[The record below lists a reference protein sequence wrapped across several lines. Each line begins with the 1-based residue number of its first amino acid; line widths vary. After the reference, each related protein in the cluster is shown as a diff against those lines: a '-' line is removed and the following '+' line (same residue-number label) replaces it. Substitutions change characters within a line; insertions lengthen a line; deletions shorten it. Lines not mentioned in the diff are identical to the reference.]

1 MTTITLNNTPQAQ
14 DDLYTVAMLNGAIS
28 EDGGTSILN
37 VMANDLGGKAKSL
50 YSLDDGIE
58 NDGLAGSDL
67 LTRDAVGFDNTSKS
81 GALIEITADGKISY
95 SMTAVSTAKFQ
106 SLAEGEIGVDTF
118 TYAIRLGNGTLS
130 SATVTVEIRG
140 TNDVPV
146 ITSMTQ
152 SGSVNEDGALTA
164 SGKVTST
171 DVDNG
176 ATATYSAAASTSFAI
191 NAQTGAWTYTL
202 DNAAAQA
209 MAEGES
215 RDVTF
220 AVTVTDDKGA
230 TATQNVTITITGTN
244 DVPVITSADQSG
256 SVTEDGALT
265 ASGKVT
271 STDVDNGATATYST
285 DASSSFAIDAATGEW
300 TYTLDNAA
308 AQAMAEGESRDETFA
323 VTVTDDKGAT
333 ATQNVTI
340 TITGTNDVPVIT
352 SAVQS
357 GAVTE
362 DDTLT
367 VTGTVASSDV
377 DNGATAAYSGN
388 AAGTYGS
395 FAIDAATGE
404 WTYTLDN
411 DAAQSLNSDET
422 VTETYTV
429 TVTDDKGGIATQDVT
444 VSINGKDEA
453 PVVVILAKEEAQ
465 VAKEEAQVAKV
476 EAQVAKEEAQVA
488 KVEAQVAKVEA
499 KVEAKAADVA
509 PVTTPDVD
517 GPAVATVFDIAVNKD
532 GVVTGTTAYQTDATG
547 TVTISGFDANDKL
560 NVPDDWFLTNMVT
573 QDNKG
578 TGGDYVELFF
588 ANIGG
593 VVTNDYEITLTGI
606 SSFDASVQLV

>member
-14 DDLYTVAMLNGAIS
+14 DDLYTVATLNGMIT
-28 EDGGTSILN
+28 EDGGTVTLS
-37 VMANDLGGKAKSL
+37 VMANDLGGKAKTL
-50 YSLDDGIE
+50 YSLDDGTE

-67 LTRDAVGFDNTSKS
+67 LIRDVVGFDNSSKS

-95 SMTAVSTAKFQ
+95 SMTAASTAKFQ

-146 ITSMTQ
+146 ITSMVQ

-176 ATATYSAAASTSFAI
+176 ATATYSADASTSFAVD
-191 NAQTGAWTYTL
+191 ASTGA
-202 DNAAAQA
+202 
-209 MAEGES
+209 
-215 RDVTF
+215 
-220 AVTVTDDKGA
+220 
-230 TATQNVTITITGTN
+230 
-244 DVPVITSADQSG
+244 
-256 SVTEDGALT
+256 
-265 ASGKVT
+265 
-271 STDVDNGATATYST
+271 
-285 DASSSFAIDAATGEW
+285 W

-352 SAVQS
+352 SDDQS
-357 GAVTE
+357 GSVEEDGTQTASGKVTS
-362 DDTLT
+362 T
-367 VTGTVASSDV
+367 DV
-377 DNGATAAYSGN
+377 DNGATASYSGN
-388 AAGTYGS
+388 ADGVYGS

-444 VSINGKDEA
+444 VSISGKNEA
-453 PVVVILAKEEAQ
+453 LVVAEEA
-465 VAKEEAQVAKV
+465 E
-476 EAQVAKEEAQVA
+476 
-488 KVEAQVAKVEA
+488 
-499 KVEAKAADVA
+499 
-509 PVTTPDVD
+509 TTTTIA
-517 GPAVATVFDIAVNKD
+517 GPEVATVFEITVGNNGKKA
-532 GVVTGTTAYQTDATG
+532 GMVTDTTSYLTDAAG
-547 TVTISGFDANDKL
+547 EITISGFDANDQL
-560 NVPDDWFLTNMVT
+560 DVPTDWFLTAMVT
-573 QDNKG
+573 QG
-578 TGGDYVELFF
+578 
-588 ANIGG
+588 ANTNGVNDDSVTLSFDDVGG
-593 VVTNDYEITLTGI
+593 VATNDYEITLTGI